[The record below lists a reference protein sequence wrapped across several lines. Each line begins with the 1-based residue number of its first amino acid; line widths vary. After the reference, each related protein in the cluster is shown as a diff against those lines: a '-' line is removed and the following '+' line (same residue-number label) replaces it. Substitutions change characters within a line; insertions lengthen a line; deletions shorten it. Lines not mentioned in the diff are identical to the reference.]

1 MSFYKY
7 MTTTTGKII
16 LENSTLRWS
25 SPSVFNDVDECQ
37 FSPFSD
43 SEFESANNAVFK
55 ILANCAAGHLIYN
68 FNAFTFDKQMIIG
81 FLKKDIENGIVSG
94 NSYFDSFKK
103 IVPSMEDF
111 FREYINVGLINCARV
126 LCVTS
131 DYDNNLMW
139 AHYADEHRGC
149 VFEFENVYKE
159 APDRLHQGSVQ
170 YVDELKSSTT
180 AIELLLYGE
189 TKSIHDALIK
199 DVFFS
204 KKSVWQYEKEYRLLF
219 SESFGVIQSRINFQ
233 TNEKTWAVSGQSNQL
248 YTDVEFAP
256 ESLLSITFGVRTQ
269 AAIVDEIISIARS
282 KNPRCT
288 FYQMIRSGGSTVRHR
303 MQI

>member
-1 MSFYKY
+1 
-7 MTTTTGKII
+7 MTTETGKIVI
-16 LENSTLRWS
+16 EQGTLRWS
-25 SPSVFNDVDECQ
+25 SPSIFNDIDECQ
-37 FSPFSD
+37 FSPFTD
-43 SEFESANNAVFK
+43 SELESANNAVFK
-55 ILANCAAGHLIYN
+55 VLANCVAGHLIYN
-68 FNAFTFDKQMIIG
+68 FNEFSDDKQMMIEL
-81 FLKKDIENGIVSG
+81 LKYGIENGIASD

-111 FREYINVGLINCARV
+111 FREYINIGLINCARV

-149 VFEFENVYKE
+149 VLEFENVYKE
-159 APDRLHQGSVQ
+159 APDRLHQGPVK
-170 YVDELKSSTT
+170 YVDELKSSTN

-189 TKSIHDALIK
+189 TKSIHNTLIK

-204 KKSVWQYEKEYRLLF
+204 KKSAWQYEKEYRLLF
-219 SESFGVIQSRINFQ
+219 SENFGVIQGSINCQ
-233 TNEKTWAVSGQSNQL
+233 TNEKTWAVSGQSDQL

-256 ESLLSITFGVRTQ
+256 DSLLSITFGVRTQ

-282 KNPRCT
+282 KNPLCT

>member
-68 FNAFTFDKQMIIG
+68 FNTFTFDKQMIIG
-81 FLKKDIENGIVSG
+81 LLKKDIENGIVSG

-204 KKSVWQYEKEYRLLF
+204 KKSAWQYEKEYRLLF

-269 AAIVDEIISIARS
+269 ATIVDEIISIARS

>member
-7 MTTTTGKII
+7 MTTETGKIVI
-16 LENSTLRWS
+16 EQGTLRWS
-25 SPSVFNDVDECQ
+25 SPSIFNDIDECQ
-37 FSPFSD
+37 FSPFTD
-43 SEFESANNAVFK
+43 SELESANNAVFK
-55 ILANCAAGHLIYN
+55 VLANCVAGHLIYN
-68 FNAFTFDKQMIIG
+68 FNEFSDDKQMMIEL
-81 FLKKDIENGIVSG
+81 LKYGIENGIASD

-111 FREYINVGLINCARV
+111 FREYINIGLINCARV

-149 VFEFENVYKE
+149 VLEFENVYKE
-159 APDRLHQGSVQ
+159 APDRLHQGPVK
-170 YVDELKSSTT
+170 YVDELKSSTN

-189 TKSIHDALIK
+189 TKSIHNTLIK

-204 KKSVWQYEKEYRLLF
+204 KKSAWQYEKEYRLLF
-219 SESFGVIQSRINFQ
+219 SENFGVIQGSINCQ
-233 TNEKTWAVSGQSNQL
+233 TNEKTWAVSGQSDQL

-256 ESLLSITFGVRTQ
+256 DSLLSITFGVRTQ

-282 KNPRCT
+282 KNPLCT

>member
-7 MTTTTGKII
+7 MTTETGKIVI
-16 LENSTLRWS
+16 EQGTLRWS
-25 SPSVFNDVDECQ
+25 SPSIFNDIDECQ
-37 FSPFSD
+37 FSPFTD
-43 SEFESANNAVFK
+43 SELESANNAVFK
-55 ILANCAAGHLIYN
+55 VLANCAAGHLIYN
-68 FNAFTFDKQMIIG
+68 FNEFSDDKQMMIEL
-81 FLKKDIENGIVSG
+81 LKYGIENGIASD

-111 FREYINVGLINCARV
+111 FREYINIGLINCARV

-149 VFEFENVYKE
+149 VLEFENVYKE
-159 APDRLHQGSVQ
+159 APDRLHQGPVK
-170 YVDELKSSTT
+170 YVDELKSSTN

-189 TKSIHDALIK
+189 TKSIHNTLIK

-204 KKSVWQYEKEYRLLF
+204 KKSAWQYEKEYRLLF
-219 SESFGVIQSRINFQ
+219 SENFGVIQGSINCQ
-233 TNEKTWAVSGQSNQL
+233 TNEKTWAVSGQSDQL

-256 ESLLSITFGVRTQ
+256 DSLLSITFGVRTQ

-282 KNPRCT
+282 KNPLCT

>member
-1 MSFYKY
+1 Q
-7 MTTTTGKII
+7 G
-16 LENSTLRWS
+16 TLRWS
-25 SPSVFNDVDECQ
+25 SPSIFNDIDECQ
-37 FSPFSD
+37 FSPFTD
-43 SEFESANNAVFK
+43 SELESANNAVFK
-55 ILANCAAGHLIYN
+55 VLANCVAGHLIYN
-68 FNAFTFDKQMIIG
+68 FNEFSDDKQMMIEL
-81 FLKKDIENGIVSG
+81 LKYGIENGIASD

-111 FREYINVGLINCARV
+111 FREYINIGLINCARV

-149 VFEFENVYKE
+149 VLEFENVYKE
-159 APDRLHQGSVQ
+159 APDRLHQGPVK
-170 YVDELKSSTT
+170 YVDELKSSTN

-189 TKSIHDALIK
+189 TKSIHNTLIK

-204 KKSVWQYEKEYRLLF
+204 KKSAWQYEKEYRLLF
-219 SESFGVIQSRINFQ
+219 SENFGVIQGSINCQ
-233 TNEKTWAVSGQSNQL
+233 TNEKTWAVSGQSDQL

-256 ESLLSITFGVRTQ
+256 DSLLSITFGVRTQ

-282 KNPRCT
+282 KNPLCT

>member
-43 SEFESANNAVFK
+43 NEFESANNAVFK
-55 ILANCAAGHLIYN
+55 ILSNCAAGHLIYN
-68 FNAFTFDKQMIIG
+68 FNAFSFDKQMMIG
-81 FLKKDIENGIVSG
+81 LLKNDIENGIVSD
-94 NSYFDSFKK
+94 NSDFDSFKK

-111 FREYINVGLINCARV
+111 FREYINIGLINCARV

-170 YVDELKSSTT
+170 YVDELKSSTN
-180 AIELLLYGE
+180 AIELLLYEE

-204 KKSVWQYEKEYRLLF
+204 KKSAWKYEKEYRLLF
-219 SESFGVIQSRINFQ
+219 SENFGVIQSEINFQ
-233 TNEKTWAVSGQSNQL
+233 TNEKTWTVSGQSNQL

-256 ESLLSITFGVRTQ
+256 ESLLSITFGVRAE

-282 KNPRCT
+282 KNPQCT

>member
-1 MSFYKY
+1 